1 MLFINVVK
9 EFNLF
14 IRDIFGNIKMNY
26 DRIYLC
32 DFVNGLGCR
41 VVFFVI
47 GCLYKCEGCYN
58 CSIWNVCNG

>member
-1 MLFINVVK
+1 
-9 EFNLF
+9 
-14 IRDIFGNIKMNY
+14 MNY

-32 DFVNGLGCR
+32 DFVNGFGCR